1 LTTGKDCEKAPTEL
15 TNPLLLERPVK
26 EDTNPDVIVDFITG
40 EPVPNVGAEAN
51 RQQVERY
58 LIEVKGYRRGD
69 VIVDAP
75 IDVEIEGEV
84 YRSAVDLIIQI
95 ENRPLM
101 AVKCAA
107 GALGS
112 REREIVSAARLYST
126 SPLPLAVVSDGSGA
140 TVLDMATGKKR
151 GDGLAAIPSR
161 AEAVLLSQADPLTP
175 VAPDRLT
182 RERLVF
188 RSYDSMNV
196 NVRRRRS

>member
-1 LTTGKDCEKAPTEL
+1 M
-15 TNPLLLERPVK
+15 K
-26 EDTNPDVIVDFITG
+26 EDTNPDIIVDYITG

-58 LIEVKGYRRGD
+58 LIEVKGYRRED

-75 IDVEIEGEV
+75 IDVEIEGDV
-84 YRSAVDLIIQI
+84 YRSSVDLIIKI

-107 GALGS
+107 GSLGS
-112 REREIVSAARLYST
+112 REREIVSAARLYGT
-126 SPLPLAVVSDGSGA
+126 SPLPLAVVSDGSDA
-140 TVLDMATGKKR
+140 TVLDAATGKKT
-151 GDGLAAIPSR
+151 GDGLAAIPTR
-161 AEAVLLSQADPLTP
+161 DEAVILSQTDPLPP
-175 VAPDRLT
+175 VAPDRLV

-196 NVRRRRS
+196 NKRRRDS

>member
-1 LTTGKDCEKAPTEL
+1 M
-15 TNPLLLERPVK
+15 K
-26 EDTNPDVIVDFITG
+26 EDTNPDVIADFITG
-40 EPVPNVGAEAN
+40 ERVPNMGAEAN

-58 LIEVKGYRRGD
+58 LIEVKGYRRED

-75 IDVEIEGEV
+75 IDVEIDGEV

-95 ENRPLM
+95 GSKPLM

-107 GALGS
+107 GSLGS
-112 REREIVSAARLYST
+112 REREIVSAARLYGT

-140 TVLDMATGKKR
+140 TVLDAATGKKT
-151 GDGLAAIPSR
+151 GDGLAAIPTR
-161 AEAVLLSQADPLTP
+161 NEAVILSQADPLNP
-175 VAPDRLT
+175 LVPDRLA

-196 NVRRRRS
+196 NVRRHRS

>member
-1 LTTGKDCEKAPTEL
+1 MKA
-15 TNPLLLERPVK
+15 
-26 EDTNPDVIVDFITG
+26 DTNPDIIIDFITG
-40 EPVPNVGAEAN
+40 EPVPNTGAEAN

-58 LIEVKGYRRGD
+58 LIEVKGYRRED

-75 IDVEIEGEV
+75 IDVEIDGDL
-84 YRSAVDLIIQI
+84 YRSAVDLIIKI
-95 ENRPLM
+95 ENRPLI

-112 REREIVSAARLYST
+112 REREIVSAARLYGS

-140 TVLDMATGKKR
+140 TVLDAVTGKKT
-151 GDGLAAIPSR
+151 GDGLAAIPTR
-161 AEAVLLSQADPLTP
+161 DEAVILSQADPPTP
-175 VAPDRLT
+175 VAPDRLV

-196 NVRRRRS
+196 NRRRRES